1 MKKINAL
8 MERFIPER
16 FLEIF
21 RFIVAGGLSFVVDYG
36 LMIALTELG
45 GLNPLLSAGIS
56 FTVSVIS
63 NYYLCIL
70 WVFEGARNQ
79 NRRSAFLFIFTSVIG
94 LGLNELVMWGL
105 MEKLAMYYMLAK
117 IVATIVVM
125 IWNYI
130 AKRKVVTSNAEN
142 H

>member
-1 MKKINAL
+1 M
-8 MERFIPER
+8 
-16 FLEIF
+16 
-21 RFIVAGGLSFVVDYG
+21 
-36 LMIALTELG
+36 
-45 GLNPLLSAGIS
+45 
-56 FTVSVIS
+56 TVSLLCCKKFSTLKKVIKVK
-63 NYYLCIL
+63 N
-70 WVFEGARNQ
+70 N
-79 NRRSAFLFIFTSVIG
+79 IFTSVIG

-105 MEKLAMYYMLAK
+105 MKKLAMYYMLAK